1 MGKHDYDK
9 ASSQGAPATT
19 VGDDRGVG
27 LGPESRLARPSRRHL
42 LMGFAA
48 AGAGAAASAVAVA
61 QSAAAS
67 TGNSKDVQLGEV
79 NSCSATT
86 EIEASSG
93 TGLLGTTVT
102 DGESGTAGVDNS
114 PGGGHGAYGRSEN
127 GTGVEGITLGYG
139 QAGVNGVD
147 SSTDGGV
154 GVYGTSTSG
163 TGVKG
168 TSVHA
173 AGVIGTSSQV
183 LQSGVV
189 GQGSGGAIGVS
200 GSSDSLYGVFGET
213 KGDDQSAVHGHDQSS
228 GGGYGMSGYSDYG
241 TGVFGLSYTSGQ
253 SGVFGK
259 DMSSSGGH
267 GVYGSSASGVG
278 VMADSSSG
286 TALSVQGIVSFSR
299 SGVATVPAGK
309 VMLTVDVDGLTTSS
323 LVLATVQQLEKGV
336 HLAAAVPAPGSFTA
350 YLTAAPTTALNVAW
364 FVID

>member
-1 MGKHDYDK
+1 MGKHDFDE
-9 ASSQGAPATT
+9 ASSQSAPAAT
-19 VGDDRGVG
+19 VGDGGFVG
-27 LGPESRLARPSRRHL
+27 LVPESRLARPSRRRL
-42 LMGFAA
+42 LIGAVA
-48 AGAGAAASAVAVA
+48 AGAGVAASAAAGVGP
-61 QSAAAS
+61 AAAS

-102 DGESGTAGVDNS
+102 NGESGTAGVDNS

-127 GTGVEGITLGYG
+127 GTGIGGITLGYG

-147 SSTDGGV
+147 SSTDGGI
-154 GVYGTSTSG
+154 GVYGTSTWG

-173 AGVIGTSSQV
+173 TGVIGTSSQV

-200 GSSDSLYGVFGET
+200 GSSDSLYGVFGQT
-213 KGDDQSAVHGHDQSS
+213 QGDTQSAVHGHDQSS
-228 GGGYGMSGYSDYG
+228 GGGYGMSGYSDNG
-241 TGVFGLSYTSGQ
+241 TGVFGLCSTSGQ

-259 DMSSSGGH
+259 DTSSGGGH
-267 GVYGSSASGVG
+267 GVYGSSADGVG
-278 VMADSSSG
+278 VLAESSSG
-286 TALSVQGIVSFSR
+286 TALSVQGTVSFSR
-299 SGVATVPAGK
+299 SGMATVPAGK
-309 VMLTVDVDGLTTSS
+309 ATLQVDIDGLTTSS

-336 HLAAAVPAPGSFTA
+336 HLAAAVPAPGSFTVH
-350 YLTAAPTTALNVAW
+350 LTAAPTTALNVAW
-364 FVID
+364 FVIG